1 MALLSLRAKGP
12 LETLL
17 RLAGLTLVMGLVVL
31 GFWKNSE
38 RNVERLNARVGL
50 SDETKSLS
58 DDERA
63 HVLAFIAKLRKGY
76 GIDVRLQVARQ
87 ALTPPQADGKTL
99 YLGLC
104 PSERLA
110 VVQLPP
116 LMAGALGQDFAR
128 TLVDE
133 HFPFHYAP
141 GRRWQKGLLLAL
153 DLTESRLAGLGEE
166 NKPPAPASASMPT
179 GDHKEPK

>member
-1 MALLSLRAKGP
+1 MALFSLRAKGP
-12 LETLL
+12 LEALL
-17 RLAGLTLVMGLVVL
+17 RLAGLMLVMSLVVL
-31 GFWKNSE
+31 AFWKNSE
-38 RNVERLNARVGL
+38 RNIERLNARVGL

-63 HVLAFIAKLRKGY
+63 HVLAFIAKLRKDY
-76 GIDVRLQVARQ
+76 GIEVRVQVALQ
-87 ALTPPQADGKTL
+87 ALAPPQADGKTL
-99 YLGLC
+99 YVGLC

-110 VVQLPP
+110 VVQPPP

-128 TLVDE
+128 TLVEE

-153 DLTESRLAGLGEE
+153 DLMESRLAGLGDE
-166 NKPPAPASASMPT
+166 NTPPAPDSASAAT
-179 GDHKEPK
+179 GGHKDAK

>member
-1 MALLSLRAKGP
+1 MALFSLRAKGP

-17 RLAGLTLVMGLVVL
+17 RLAGLTLVMSLVVL

-63 HVLAFIAKLRKGY
+63 HVLAFIAKLHKGY
-76 GIDVRLQVARQ
+76 GIDVRVQVARET
-87 ALTPPQADGKTL
+87 LTPPQADGKTL

-179 GDHKEPK
+179 GGHKEPK

>member
-1 MALLSLRAKGP
+1 MALFSLRAKGP
-12 LETLL
+12 LEALL
-17 RLAGLTLVMGLVVL
+17 RLAGLMLVVSLVVL

-38 RNVERLNARVGL
+38 RNIERLNARTSL

-63 HVLAFIAKLRKGY
+63 HVLAFIAKLHKGY
-76 GIDVRLQVARQ
+76 GIDARVQVARQ
-87 ALTPPQADGKTL
+87 ELAPPQADGKTL
-99 YLGLC
+99 YVGLC

-153 DLTESRLAGLGEE
+153 DLMESRLAGLGA
-166 NKPPAPASASMPT
+166 NNTTTAPAAASAPA
-179 GDHKEPK
+179 GDHKDTK